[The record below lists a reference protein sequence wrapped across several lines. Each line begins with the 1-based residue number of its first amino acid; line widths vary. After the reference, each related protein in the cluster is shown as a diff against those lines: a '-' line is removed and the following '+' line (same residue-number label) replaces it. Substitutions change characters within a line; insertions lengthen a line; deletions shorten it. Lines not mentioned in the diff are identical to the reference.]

1 MKKAAGLL
9 APLALCFGLW
19 GTPVLAAVPPSV
31 ASWDDLVAAVAAA
44 ATTPG
49 DYTITITAPLTV
61 TASATLDGQ
70 GSTVTLARGAGV
82 TGDLLTLPAGQS
94 LALQN
99 ITIGGGGA
107 AVPNVAGPLIHSAG
121 DLQIGSGAV
130 LRNNLAADGTAV
142 SPTGGYGGGVYV
154 AIGGGFAMTGGAISG
169 NGAAQDGGGLYLNG
183 GTVYCFVALFFVR
196 KTVYGQT
203 FLIAGAAMVYTL
215 LCVVSFLVF
224 IQSVTSSIQVQNLLS
239 SLSKEVLHIVD
250 KFVSSR
256 RDTTR
261 TDSFSVACYQHV
273 YHVTATANGF
283 FEENDVDSIHSLLA
297 GHDCA
302 IILYPRMGDFVSA
315 NQRVASLYYND
326 PPLDDDV
333 AGRLSD
339 GLILSEKRYVDND
352 YRFAI
357 QKIVEVALKAMSAS
371 INDPN
376 TAIYCIRYLGIVTGR
391 LARVDGSY
399 AIVSPQGAGA
409 KVVDQDFCLKR
420 TCGTFTSS
428 SSTILRRISR

>member
-1 MKKAAGLL
+1 MQKVKFLFKNNAMLVNIL
-9 APLALCFGLW
+9 
-19 GTPVLAAVPPSV
+19 VYILAAVV
-31 ASWDDLVAAVAAA
+31 VLVAVLVADRLAIPYA
-44 ATTPG
+44 DRLPQLLLTSTDETKSLLSTLAG
-49 DYTITITAPLTV
+49 ALLTV
-61 TASATLDGQ
+61 TIFLFSTTLLVLTTYSAQLTPRVMENFLDKK
-70 GSTVTLARGAGV
+70 STSQVFGV
-82 TGDLLTLPAGQS
+82 F
-94 LALQN
+94 
-99 ITIGGGGA
+99 I
-107 AVPNVAGPLIHSAG
+107 
-121 DLQIGSGAV
+121 
-130 LRNNLAADGTAV
+130 
-142 SPTGGYGGGVYV
+142 
-154 AIGGGFAMTGGAISG
+154 
-169 NGAAQDGGGLYLNG
+169 G
-183 GTVYCFVALFFVR
+183 GTVYCIVALFFVR
-196 KTVYGQT
+196 KTAYGQT
-203 FLIAGAAMVYTL
+203 FLIAGVAMVYTL

-239 SLSKEVLHIVD
+239 SLSREALRVVD

-261 TDSFSVACYQHV
+261 TDSFSVAGYQHV

-283 FEENDVDSIHSLLA
+283 FEENDVDAIHGLLA

-315 NQRVASLYYND
+315 NQRIASLYYNG
-326 PPLDDDV
+326 PPLDADV
-333 AGRLSD
+333 TGRLSD
-339 GLILSEKRYVDND
+339 GLILAEKRYTDND

-409 KVVDQDFCLKR
+409 KVVDQDFLFANDLRDIYIQLIHYSKEDISVVAALLEALHTALLVSTPGNKAHIR
-420 TCGTFTSS
+420 ALAAYIGSS
-428 SSTILRRISR
+428 VDGYFKNPMEQALIAEKMRLIQQEGAEPT